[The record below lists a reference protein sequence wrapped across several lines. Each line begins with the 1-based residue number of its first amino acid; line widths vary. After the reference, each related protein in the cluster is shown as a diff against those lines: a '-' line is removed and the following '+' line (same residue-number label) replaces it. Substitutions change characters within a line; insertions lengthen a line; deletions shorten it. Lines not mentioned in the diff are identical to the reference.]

1 MELAVLYRGPLES
14 CNYGCTYCPFAK
26 KVDEAATLAAD
37 RAALARFVAWIAAR
51 PPGDR
56 LSVLFTPWG
65 EGLARAWYQEAMVE
79 LSRLPSI
86 TRVAI
91 QTNLSVPLAW
101 TARADA
107 TKAAVWA
114 TYHPDWTTRER
125 FVAKVSDLRAR
136 GLAVSC
142 GVVGFRRFFGEI
154 EALRRA
160 LPGDVY
166 LWVNA
171 AKGRWDE
178 GYADAEIAQLLAIDP
193 HFSDNL
199 RPHASRGEPCRAGAA
214 VVSVD
219 GEGTVRRCHF
229 VRTPLG
235 NLYLDRIED
244 LLAER
249 PCPNDTCGCHIG
261 YVHLDRLGLHEVYGD
276 GVLERIPRRLPVLS
290 GERRED
296 LPLVDGASL
305 AVQAR

>member
-1 MELAVLYRGPLES
+1 
-14 CNYGCTYCPFAK
+14 
-26 KVDEAATLAAD
+26 
-37 RAALARFVAWIAAR
+37 
-51 PPGDR
+51 
-56 LSVLFTPWG
+56 
-65 EGLARAWYQEAMVE
+65 
-79 LSRLPSI
+79 
-86 TRVAI
+86 
-91 QTNLSVPLAW
+91 
-101 TARADA
+101 
-107 TKAAVWA
+107 
-114 TYHPDWTTRER
+114 
-125 FVAKVSDLRAR
+125 
-136 GLAVSC
+136 
-142 GVVGFRRFFGEI
+142 
-154 EALRRA
+154 